1 MQFSQDEWTTALT
14 SLKSDSVLGPRLAEI
29 TADLGV
35 DLDAL
40 DAPASLDALFDD
52 SGEWELEA
60 AARWLLGGMIVTRM
74 KSFKAVA
81 EKVEGDLELDG
92 RRIVLGDL
100 DVSGK
105 IELEED
111 LIVLGNLNVA
121 KYSRDTFMNFCNL
134 IVTGSI
140 TCGQGLFSEGGLYVG
155 GRVSAPLVTLTF
167 NQGFAKILG
176 GARARALIESDHGGT
191 RIFGPVDAAVV
202 SFDEMRLDDERENA
216 STAELLKHLTDNAAS
231 VVAGEDAAAGEDEDD
246 DEDDDDLDVGEVASK
261 LIELVANGEAIF
273 K

>member
-1 MQFSQDEWTTALT
+1 MKISQDEWTTALT
-14 SLKSDSVLGPRLAEI
+14 SLKSDGVLGPRLAEI

-35 DLDAL
+35 DLDTL
-40 DAPASLDALFDD
+40 DAPASVDALFDD
-52 SGEWELEA
+52 SGEWELER
-60 AARWLLGGMIVTRM
+60 AARWLLGGMLVTRM

-105 IELEED
+105 IELEDD

-121 KYSRDTFMNFCNL
+121 KYSRDTFMNVCNL

-176 GARARALIESDHGGT
+176 GATARVLIESDHGGT

-202 SFDEMRLDDERENA
+202 SFDEMRLDDDERDSA
-216 STAELLKHLTDNAAS
+216 SAAELLKHLTDDAAR
-231 VVAGEDAAAGEDEDD
+231 VVAGEDAAAGEDD

-261 LIELVANGEAIF
+261 LVELVANGEAIF